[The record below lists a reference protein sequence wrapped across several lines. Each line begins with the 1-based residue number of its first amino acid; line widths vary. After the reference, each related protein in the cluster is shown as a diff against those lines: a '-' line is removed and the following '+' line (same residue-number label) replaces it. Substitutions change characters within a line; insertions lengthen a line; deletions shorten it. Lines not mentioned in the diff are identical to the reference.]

1 MTAYNTGPSFLLT
14 NDDGIFAPGLWA
26 AARALLTLGPV
37 LVVAPAT
44 NQSGRGTS
52 LPPVREMKVIPYK
65 NMPDDLRGVTA
76 YALPATPAACVQV
89 GLSGA
94 LTQASIHMVVS
105 GINDSYNLG
114 RDVIYSGTVG
124 AALTAHL
131 RGVPALAASFGD
143 GISEGAHWETATW
156 AVQEVVRNMLDATAM
171 TPPLMNLNIPNL
183 PLSQVAG
190 VEMTNL
196 STRSLLER
204 YEITLSEPNMLRMQ
218 PIDDPMPLNAEPTSD
233 VWAVERGHLSLTPL
247 QLFPDILCFAPWG
260 NGSMTSYHR
269 MSVDDVWSVASS
281 VA

>member
-26 AARALLTLGPV
+26 AARALLPLGPV
-37 LVVAPAT
+37 LVIAPAT

-52 LPPVREMKVIPYK
+52 LPPVREMKIARYRD
-65 NMPDDLRGVTA
+65 MPADLREVTA
-76 YALPATPAACVQV
+76 YTLPATPAACVQV

-94 LTQASIHMVVS
+94 LTPNPIHMVVS

-131 RGVPALAASFGD
+131 RGVPALAASFG
-143 GISEGAHWETATW
+143 GGTAEEAHWETATW
-156 AVQEVVRNMLDATAM
+156 AVQEVVRNMLDATTLM
-171 TPPLMNLNIPNL
+171 PPLMNLNIPNL
-183 PLSQVAG
+183 PLSAVAG

-196 STRSLLER
+196 SIRSLLER
-204 YEITLSEPNMLRMQ
+204 YEITLSESNTLQMQ
-218 PIDDPMPLNAEPTSD
+218 PLEDGAFQNAEPTSD

-260 NGSMTSYHR
+260 NGLVPSYR
-269 MSVDDVWSVASS
+269 RTPADDVWPVASN